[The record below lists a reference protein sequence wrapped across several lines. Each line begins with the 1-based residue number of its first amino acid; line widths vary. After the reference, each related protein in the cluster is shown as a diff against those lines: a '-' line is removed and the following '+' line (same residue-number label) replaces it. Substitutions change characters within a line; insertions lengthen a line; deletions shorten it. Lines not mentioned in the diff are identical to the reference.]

1 MNFGDALQKLR
12 NGSAVFLDDWKNG
25 EEKNTFIYLSGG
37 FQSNS
42 NAPQALTENGINTFY
57 VTSRIDKR
65 IATGEV
71 IYGWVPSQSEMLSD
85 AWDEI

>member
-42 NAPQALTENGINTFY
+42 NAPQALTENGISTFY
-57 VTSRIDKR
+57 VSSRIEK
-65 IATGEV
+65 A
-71 IYGWVPSQSEMLSD
+71 S
-85 AWDEI
+85 